1 MWVVVGW
8 MIYFTGLMEWWVVTS
23 DESDEMRASAIS
35 VLWKDRKC
43 KTANSELLGS
53 EARRVVC
60 RFLAR
65 TGLIC
70 KPDEAVSNYLK
81 DELNPEVREEG
92 VPIFY
97 HTGVTGSRAK
107 LTNISG
113 YHKYHSLLYVLH
125 YCVLYCSRASFLFS
139 SSHDLI
145 MSSSLWSLLYVII
158 QDNIKK
164 DLHINIISD
173 ILNPLLPSVFS
184 SSSSS
189 SSQTR
194 SRCCLLTSR
203 LHLHP
208 SA

>member
-60 RFLAR
+60 SFLAR

-81 DELNPEVREEG
+81 DGLNPEVREEG

-125 YCVLYCSRASFLFS
+125 YCIVLQPSLFPLLKFS
-139 SSHDLI
+139 WSHH
-145 MSSSLWSLLYVII
+145 VII
-158 QDNIKK
+158 IV
-164 DLHINIISD
+164 IITLCDHSRQHQER
-173 ILNPLLPSVFS
+173 S
-184 SSSSS
+184 SY
-189 SSQTR
+189 
-194 SRCCLLTSR
+194 
-203 LHLHP
+203 
-208 SA
+208 